1 MEYGLIGESL
11 KHSYSKE
18 IHNKLSDYDYR
29 IINLSKDEFDGFI
42 GEHDFKGINVTIPY
56 KIRVMPFCATL
67 SERAKRVGS
76 VNTVTVDS
84 TGKLH
89 GYNTD
94 YGGFVYMAER
104 AGISFEN
111 KNVVI
116 LGSGG
121 TSLTAQ
127 AVTED
132 HGAKNTVVVS
142 RTGKYNY
149 GNISKLY
156 DYDIIINTT
165 PVGMYPKNGEN
176 LIDLTKFVN
185 CCGVIDV
192 IYNPLYTALLQSAQ
206 RMNIPCTNGLSML
219 VAQAKFAREIFTG
232 IETDDSEIERVYKE
246 MTNEFSNIVLVGMPG
261 SGKTTVGKMLAKKM
275 NRRFADMDAY
285 IEEKCGMTIPDI
297 FAKHGEDYF
306 RDAES
311 EAAAQLG
318 KEHGLVIATGGGAVI
333 REINKNSLR
342 QNGKTVWLKRD
353 IERLSMNGRPLSKD
367 IEAVRK
373 LFCEREKY
381 YSQFSDICV
390 DNNGKS
396 PDIAVKKI
404 LEEIQI

>member
-29 IINLSKDEFDGFI
+29 IINLSRDEFDSFI
-42 GEHDFKGINVTIPY
+42 NEHRFKGINVTIPY

-94 YGGFVYMAER
+94 YAGFVYMAKR

-127 AVTED
+127 AVVED

-149 GNISKLY
+149 ENISELY
-156 DYDIIINTT
+156 GYDVIINTT
-165 PVGMYPKNGEN
+165 PVGMYPKNGES
-176 LIDLTKFVN
+176 LIDLTKFTN

-206 RMNIPCTNGLSML
+206 RLNIPCTNGLSML
-219 VAQAKFAREIFTG
+219 VAQAKYARDIFMG
-232 IETDDSEIERVYKE
+232 EKTDDAEIERVYRE
-246 MTNEFSNIVLVGMPG
+246 MTNEFSNIVIIGMPG
-261 SGKTTVGKMLAKKM
+261 SGKTTAGKLLAKKL
-275 NRRFADMDAY
+275 NRKFVDMDAY
-285 IEEKCGMTIPDI
+285 IEEKCGITIPEI
-297 FAKHGEDYF
+297 FKQYGEVYF

-311 EAAAQLG
+311 EAAEYLG
-318 KEHGLVIATGGGAVI
+318 KEHGLVISTGGGTVI
-333 REINKNSLR
+333 RENNINALR
-342 QNGKTVWLKRD
+342 QNGKTVWIKRD
-353 IERLSMNGRPLSKD
+353 IEKLSMNGRPLSTD
-367 IEAVRK
+367 LAAVKK
-373 LFCEREKY
+373 LYIEREKY
-381 YSQFSDICV
+381 YSLCSDICI

-404 LEEIQI
+404 LEEIRI